1 MRQIQDQ
8 QYTQFTA
15 KERINLTIAALA
27 RGDEAEADRL
37 WKTCPRYKYDAHDF
51 GYTLGVDALIVL
63 GALFFQKCVLHYNL
77 IKKADTFITGFEQ
90 DLEFEEAE
98 GFNDLAKKMR
108 DLIELATKAQNAHIS
123 KIKGLFNGFK
133 QFCSSAGLDDENI
146 LKTIP
151 IEECCHDLD
160 ILLGAEIEVDTQ
172 YMNHIKDFFLE
183 HWHF

>member
-51 GYTLGVDALIVL
+51 EYTLGVDALIVL

-77 IKKADTFITGFEQ
+77 IKKVDTFIMGSEQ
-90 DLEFEEAE
+90 DLEFEETA
-98 GFNDLAKKMR
+98 GFNDLAKKIR
-108 DLIELATKAQNAHIS
+108 DLIELATKAQNVHIS

-133 QFCSSAGLDDENI
+133 QFCFSVGLDDENI

-151 IEECCHDLD
+151 IKDCCHDLD
-160 ILLGAEIEVDTQ
+160 ILLGAEIEVDMQ